1 MLVAA
6 AVCPHPPLLVPAVAS
21 GAATETA
28 DLRSCCQDAVRRLAR
43 AASGTEEEPPRIV
56 VLGAAPT
63 GGEWNGGAGGGLRA
77 FGCDVSF
84 GGSEIVL
91 PLSLTIGAYLL
102 DEAGWPASRRRYVAV
117 EGEAVPSTCAQL
129 GRDLVGSPEPVVV
142 LAMADGSA
150 RRTTRSPGYLDERA
164 VGYDEAVV
172 TALAQGDAETLLA
185 LDPDLDAALW
195 STGRPVWQVLA
206 GAAQTAYEVGG
217 TITATVPYDA
227 APYGVGYAVVEWALT
242 YASP

>member
-6 AVCPHPPLLVPAVAS
+6 AVCPHPPLLVPAVAC
-21 GAATETA
+21 GAAAETA
-28 DLRSCCQDAVRRLAR
+28 ELRAACLTAVRGLAEV
-43 AASGTEEEPPRIV
+43 APQVIV
-56 VLGAAPT
+56 VGVGAAAGDWP
-63 GGEWNGGAGGGLRA
+63 GEAGGNLRA

-84 GGSEIVL
+84 GGTDLVL

-102 DEAGWPASRRRYVAV
+102 DEAGWPGARRRYVAV
-117 EGEAVPSTCAQL
+117 AGDADAASCAEL
-129 GRDLVGSPEPVVV
+129 GRLLVSTHDPVVV

-150 RRTTRSPGYLDERA
+150 RRTTASPGYVDPRA

-172 TALAQGDAETLLA
+172 TALSRGDVDTLVA

-195 STGRPVWQVLA
+195 SSGRPVWQVLA
-206 GAAQTAYEVGG
+206 GAARAAYDHGAV
-217 TITATVPYDA
+217 ITGTVPYDA

-242 YASP
+242 YPAS